1 MMGLRTRRSLLS
13 TLFFACWLSL
23 ATQAPAAGSNTPNAD
38 LAARFEQ
45 AAQTFEQARAGS
57 SAAVGPAQEAFKRL
71 LDEDAANPLFMAY
84 YGTTFAMQARDG
96 GLPWQK
102 IKLVNQGVG
111 YIDKAL
117 TLLGPQ
123 HDTEQL
129 RGVPVSLETRLVAVA
144 TFVSL
149 PSFFKRMPV
158 AKQQL
163 ATAMASPLF
172 AAASPELRGRFYYED
187 ALIAHEEG
195 DKERERRSLRAVVQ
209 YAPTSLNMNEV
220 REQLAKLGG

>member
-1 MMGLRTRRSLLS
+1 MQSCARRPLLWVVVFVS
-13 TLFFACWLSL
+13 WLSV
-23 ATQAPAAGSNTPNAD
+23 ASQVSAAGSNTPKAD
-38 LAARFEQ
+38 VTTRFLQ

-57 SAAVGPAQEAFKRL
+57 ASAVAPAQAAFKRL
-71 LDEDAANPLFMAY
+71 LDEDGSNPLFMAY

-96 GLPWQK
+96 GLPWKK
-102 IKLVNQGVG
+102 IKLVNEGIGQ
-111 YIDKAL
+111 IDRAL
-117 TLLGPQ
+117 SLLGPQ

-129 RGVPVSLETRLVAVA
+129 RGIPVSLETRLVAVA

-149 PSFFKRMPV
+149 PSVFNRMGA

-172 AAASPELRGRFYYED
+172 ASASTEMRGRFYYED

-195 DKERERRSLRAVVQ
+195 DKDRERRSLRVVVQ
-209 YAPTSLNMNEV
+209 YAPPSLNMTEV